1 MERFHMALPPVTD
14 RQIRDILLKVAES
27 ESIRVT
33 TLEAEFLESITY
45 RFGGE
50 WTVEKRAR
58 AAEIAEKYR
67 HQL

>member
-1 MERFHMALPPVTD
+1 MALRPHTD

-33 TLEAEFLESITY
+33 TLEAEFLELITY

>member
-1 MERFHMALPPVTD
+1 MALPPVTD
-14 RQIRDILLKVAES
+14 RQIRDILLKIAES

-33 TLEAEFLESITY
+33 ALEAEFLESITY
-45 RFGGE
+45 RFGDK

-58 AAEIAEKYR
+58 AAQIAEKYR